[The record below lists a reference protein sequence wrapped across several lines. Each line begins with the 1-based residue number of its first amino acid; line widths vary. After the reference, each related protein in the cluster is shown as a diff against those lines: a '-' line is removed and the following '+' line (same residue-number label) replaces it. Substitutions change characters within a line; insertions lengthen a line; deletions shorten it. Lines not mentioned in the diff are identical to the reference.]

1 MTNMT
6 FSIPD
11 EIYKKMKAYPEIKWS
26 QIARSALIKY
36 IENLELAEEIVSK
49 STLKIE
55 DIEEIGAEIKRY
67 AWELHK
73 KRLEEL

>member
-1 MTNMT
+1 MEPN
-6 FSIPD
+6 
-11 EIYKKMKAYPEIKWS
+11 
-26 QIARSALIKY
+26 RSKSLIKY

-55 DIEEIGAEIKRY
+55 DVEEIGAEIKRK

-73 KRLEEL
+73 KRMEDLR